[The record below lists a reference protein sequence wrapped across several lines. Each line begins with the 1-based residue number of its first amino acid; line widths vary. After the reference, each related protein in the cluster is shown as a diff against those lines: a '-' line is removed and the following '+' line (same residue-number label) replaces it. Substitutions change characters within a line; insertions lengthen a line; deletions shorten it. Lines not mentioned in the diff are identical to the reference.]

1 MFTFTAIT
9 AVVLL
14 SNVTYGV
21 ACGAIVR
28 SARTATVHPSSFAVS
43 SAYKEG
49 CTVVG
54 FDITEEYSSD
64 DSNEVISEERVEIL
78 KSIDFA
84 GVIFHDKDGLYRLSP
99 RSYAEIYMFI
109 ANIGDSSIKYKV
121 LNDPDY
127 KLEIGGYGIFNKVA
141 RQENVEVEF
150 KDPERSKKRNK

>member
-1 MFTFTAIT
+1 MNYIE
-9 AVVLL
+9 L
-14 SNVTYGV
+14 
-21 ACGAIVR
+21 IVGDPFKR
-28 SARTATVHPSSFAVS
+28 GHAMKSTVRVECTQDAFAVS

-49 CTVVG
+49 CAVVG